1 GPTIVTEHQ
10 IGENKIY
17 ALFGHMS
24 LESLENKT
32 EGQAV
37 KAGDV
42 IGFIGDRDVTG
53 GWFPH
58 VHFQLSLR
66 DPGKADMPGVVNPS
80 EAEQILLDYPDP
92 QWVLGR
98 LY

>member
-1 GPTIVTEHQ
+1 
-10 IGENKIY
+10 
-17 ALFGHMS
+17 MS

-42 IGFIGDRDVTG
+42 IGFIGDRDVYG